1 MAQKDLKWKY
11 LITHRHLKYVIQQDT
26 QKKYPQNYNILAIYT
41 I

>member
-11 LITHRHLKYVIQQDT
+11 LIKHRHLKYVIQQDT
-26 QKKYPQNYNILAIYT
+26 TKYPQNYNILAIYT